1 MARHVALL
9 RAINLGA
16 KRRVPMARLREVLS
30 TDYEDV
36 VTHLQSG
43 NVVLTSRKKPATLER
58 ELRRTLSE
66 EFGFDIPVVVRSHEQ
81 LAALVE
87 RDGGPADGQLAKWYL
102 VTFRTD
108 GDDRVAYADAGAQ
121 RVAGD
126 PDGTARNW
134 NVVLKLLEL
143 SA

>member
-30 TDYEDV
+30 AGYGDV

-43 NVVLTSRKKPATLER
+43 NVVLTSRKQPATLER

-66 EFGFDIPVVVRSHEQ
+66 EFGFDIPVIVRSHAQ
-81 LAALVE
+81 LAELVE
-87 RDGGPADGQLAKWYL
+87 RDGGPAEGQLPKWYL
-102 VTFRTD
+102 VTFRLD
-108 GDDRVAYADAGAQ
+108 GEDRVAYAEEGAQ
-121 RVAGD
+121 HVASD
-126 PDGTARNW
+126 PEGTARNW